1 LEKEDDPF
9 HTAKW
14 RLCFGKK
21 KEICRQMSKKCNIHL
36 KKNFSGKGN
45 VKNMEE
51 TTEQKKT
58 AEEKG

>member
-1 LEKEDDPF
+1 
-9 HTAKW
+9 
-14 RLCFGKK
+14 
-21 KEICRQMSKKCNIHL
+21 MSKKCNIHL

-58 AEEKG
+58 AGEKG